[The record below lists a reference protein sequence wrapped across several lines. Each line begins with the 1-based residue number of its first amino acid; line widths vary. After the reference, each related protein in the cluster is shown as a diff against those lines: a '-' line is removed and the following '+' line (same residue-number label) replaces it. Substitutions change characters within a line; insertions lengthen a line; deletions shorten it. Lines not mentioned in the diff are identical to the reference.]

1 MLLFSP
7 LQEHLIIDDVLET
20 LHQEESA
27 FLQLVKFLVFLSCR
41 CLMQLLS
48 LSVGPKKRST
58 LFSVPVNNETLPLS
72 QDSLER

>member
-48 LSVGPKKRST
+48 LSVGPKK
-58 LFSVPVNNETLPLS
+58 
-72 QDSLER
+72 